1 VPVVVVSVVVVVV
14 SVVALARTWLLGA
27 EWFGW
32 SSRVVRTGAK

>member
-1 VPVVVVSVVVVVV
+1 VPVVVVSVVV
-14 SVVALARTWLLGA
+14 VVALARTWLLGA